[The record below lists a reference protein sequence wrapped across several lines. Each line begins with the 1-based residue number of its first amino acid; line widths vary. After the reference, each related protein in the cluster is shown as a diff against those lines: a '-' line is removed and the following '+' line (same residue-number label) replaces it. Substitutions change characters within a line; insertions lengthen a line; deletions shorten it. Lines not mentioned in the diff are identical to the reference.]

1 MEHIH
6 LIGIGGS
13 GLSAIAQVLLE
24 SGYTVSGS
32 DRSSSPLLASLRQAG
47 AQVAIG
53 HHPDHVNGADIVVR
67 ILSDY
72 RMKIRR

>member
-24 SGYTVSGS
+24 SGYRVSGS
-32 DRSSSPLLASLRQAG
+32 DRALSPMAARVQAAG
-47 AQVAIG
+47 AQVFIG
-53 HHPDHVNGADIVVR
+53 HHPDHVRGADCR
-67 ILSDY
+67 GTFFGDPRQQS
-72 RMKIRR
+72 